1 MKQTCSTLSLVFGS
15 AVLAACS
22 NEPIVRTYQEPIY
35 ASAMLQADQYAES
48 LAAPQ
53 VEPTPPA
60 EYLPRGTGWKEVS
73 IDPASKSNDEAQQA
87 YEFALQA
94 QGPERISK
102 LVGAA
107 EIGSA
112 QANYELAKV
121 YTQGT
126 LTTRNLNTAQKYLE
140 LAASL
145 NDPEAMRVLGWQ
157 MVRGDRGQQNLI
169 GGAAVME
176 VSAKT
181 SARAQRE
188 LGMLYANLYDQYKL
202 NDESKGEALLQRAY
216 QGGDAPAATAL
227 GKLYIRQAR
236 QLEAIAPL
244 SFAAEASDKNA
255 AKLLSTIGAGPAASN
270 PTPSIQQPAR
280 ADDLYKR
287 GLSLLMKAHDL
298 EDEAEAYAYLSLAS
312 DQGHPQAV
320 TELTSVA
327 GVKTQMDAKHGLGWL
342 HSLKDSIAATGAG
355 SE

>member
-1 MKQTCSTLSLVFGS
+1 MKQKCSVLSLVIGS

-22 NEPIVRTYQEPIY
+22 NEPVVRSYQEPVY
-35 ASAMLQADQYAES
+35 AAAMAQADQYAES

-53 VEPTPPA
+53 DEPTAAA
-60 EYLPRGTGWKEVS
+60 EYLPLGTGWKEVPT
-73 IDPASKSNDEAQQA
+73 DPVSTSKDAAQRA
-87 YEFALQA
+87 YELALQA
-94 QGPERISK
+94 QGPERITR

-126 LTTRNLNTAQKYLE
+126 LAARNLDVAQKYLE
-140 LAASL
+140 QAASL
-145 NDPEAMRVLGWQ
+145 SDPEAMRVLGWQ
-157 MVRGDRGQQNLI
+157 LVRGDRGQQNLV

-216 QGGDAPAATAL
+216 QGGDAPAAVAL

-244 SFAAEASDKNA
+244 SFAAQANDKA
-255 AKLLSTIGAGPAASN
+255 AVKLLSTLGAGPAAST
-270 PTPSIQQPAR
+270 PTPLIQQPAG
-280 ADDLYKR
+280 ADNFYQH

-298 EDEAEAYAYLSLAS
+298 EDEAEGYAYLSLAS
-312 DQGHPQAV
+312 DQGHPQAGS
-320 TELTSVA
+320 ELAAVE
-327 GVKTQMDAKHGLGWL
+327 GVKTQMDRKHGSGWL
-342 HSLKDSIAATGAG
+342 RSIKDSIASRGAG
-355 SE
+355 VE